1 MKSKWFPA
9 LLVMACVVLLSGIG
23 FAAACQDITMDH
35 YIVPGFS
42 CGIDDKTFSN
52 WNYQGTGNPPGFGI
66 PAGSVMVQPIST
78 PNNPGFLFTAGWF
91 VSTSSGVLSQDS
103 LIEYTVTVNPGGNLI
118 TDLSLSIGGV
128 GFAGTGS
135 VFVDEDVCIGATF
148 PSCTGG
154 TVEHLQAFSSA
165 DGTQLFDSIS
175 FNGVSVVDVEKDIE
189 LNAGTAGNARLSLV
203 TQQYSEGATP
213 EPSSILLFGS
223 GALAF
228 AGVLRRKLK
237 G

>member
-1 MKSKWFPA
+1 MQSKWFSA
-9 LLVMACVVLLSGIG
+9 LLVTACVVLLSGIG
-23 FAAACQDITMDH
+23 FASACTNTTMDN

-52 WNYQGTGNPPGFGI
+52 FNYVGTGNPPGYGI
-66 PAGSVMVQPIST
+66 PAGSVNVSPITT
-78 PNNPGFLFTAGWF
+78 PGNPGFQFSAGWF
-91 VSTSSGVLSQDS
+91 VSTSSGVLTQDS
-103 LIEYTVTVNPGGNLI
+103 LIEYTVSVNPGGRLI

-135 VFVDEDVCIGATF
+135 IFVDEDVCIGATF

>member
-1 MKSKWFPA
+1 MKSKWFSA

-23 FAAACQDITMDH
+23 FAGACQDITMDH

-66 PAGSVMVQPIST
+66 PAGSVMVQPITT
-78 PNNPGFLFTAGWF
+78 PRNPGFLFTAGWF

-103 LIEYTVTVNPGGNLI
+103 LIEYTVNVNPGGALI

-135 VFVDEDVCIGATF
+135 IFVDEDVCIGARF
-148 PSCTGG
+148 PDCSGG

-165 DGTQLFDSIS
+165 DGTRLFDSIA

-203 TQQYSEGATP
+203 TQQYSEGTTP

-223 GALAF
+223 GALAL
-228 AGVLRRKLK
+228 AGVLRRTLNR
-237 G
+237 

>member
-1 MKSKWFPA
+1 MKSKWFSA

-52 WNYQGTGNPPGFGI
+52 WNYQGTGNPPGFGL
-66 PAGSVMVQPIST
+66 PPGSVMVQPITT
-78 PNNPGFLFTAGWF
+78 PHNPGFLFTAGWF

-103 LIEYTVTVNPGGNLI
+103 LIEYTVNVNPGGALI
-118 TDLSLSIGGV
+118 TDVSLGIGGV

-135 VFVDEDVCIGATF
+135 VFVDETVCLGAML

-154 TVEHLQAFSSA
+154 QFEQLSVYDYSG
-165 DGTQLFDSIS
+165 GTKLFDELS
-175 FNGVSVVDVEKDIE
+175 FAGVSFVDVEKDIE
-189 LNAGTAGNARLSLV
+189 INAGTDGTARLSLV
-203 TQQYSEGATP
+203 TNQFSESTTP
-213 EPSSILLFGS
+213 EPGSIVLFGS
-223 GALAF
+223 GVLGLA
-228 AGVLRRKLK
+228 GLLRRKFSL
-237 G
+237 